1 MSDQPS
7 APLAPPGD
15 ASPLPFSR
23 VLVTGGAGFIGSA
36 LVWALNRRGVDRIVV
51 VDRLGTDEKWRNLV
65 PLAFEDYVDA
75 DDLLP
80 RLTSGALGDF
90 DCVLHMGACSATTER
105 DATYLAR
112 NNFEFTKALAQ
123 WAVPRRVR
131 LVYASSAATYGDGAQ
146 GMDDAAQDPASLQRL
161 RPLNAYG
168 YSKQLLDLWAARHGV
183 LDRLVGCKF
192 FNVFGPNEAHKGDMR
207 SLVHKAFGQ
216 VQETGE
222 VQLFRSHRPGYRDG
236 EQTRDFLYV
245 KDCVAM
251 TLHLAATPSA
261 SGLYNLGS
269 GVANSWNELAGAL
282 FAAMGREPRIR
293 YVDMPPAI
301 RDKYQ
306 YHTQADV
313 ARLRASG
320 YSAPVTPLADAV
332 RDYVTHYLTG
342 DRRLGDG
349 GDGTG

>member
-1 MSDQPS
+1 MSKY
-7 APLAPPGD
+7 
-15 ASPLPFSR
+15 
-23 VLVTGGAGFIGSA
+23 VVTGGAGFIGSA
-36 LVWALNRRGVDRIVV
+36 LVWALNQRGVERVVV

-65 PLAFEDYVDA
+65 PLAFEDYLEA

-90 DCVLHMGACSATTER
+90 DCVLHMGACSATTEK
-105 DATYLAR
+105 DATFLAR

-123 WAVPRRVR
+123 WAVPRHVR
-131 LVYASSAATYGDGAQ
+131 FVYASSAATYGDDAA
-146 GMDDAAQDPASLQRL
+146 GMDDRAQDPASLQRL

-183 LDRLVGCKF
+183 LDRMVGCKF

-207 SLVHKAFGQ
+207 SLVHKAYGQ

-222 VQLFRSHRPGYRDG
+222 VRLFRSHRPDYEDG

-251 TLHLAATPSA
+251 TLHLATAPSA

-269 GVANSWNELAGAL
+269 GVANSWNELARAL
-282 FAAMGREPRIR
+282 FAAMGREPSIA
-293 YVDMPPAI
+293 YVDMPASI

-306 YHTQADV
+306 YHTRADI
-313 ARLRASG
+313 ARLRAAG
-320 YSAPVTPLADAV
+320 YTAPVTPLADAV
-332 RDYVTHYLTG
+332 RDYVAHYLDG
-342 DRRLGDG
+342 DRRLGD
-349 GDGTG
+349 